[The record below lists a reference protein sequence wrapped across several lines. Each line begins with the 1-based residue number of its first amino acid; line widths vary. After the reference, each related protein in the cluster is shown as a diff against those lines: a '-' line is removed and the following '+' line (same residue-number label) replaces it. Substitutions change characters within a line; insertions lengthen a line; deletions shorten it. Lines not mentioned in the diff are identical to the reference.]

1 MQTIQLQLDELAFA
15 ISAELWSQDKSWSSA
30 GVLIR
35 KKYPKLDGD
44 APYVV
49 VTEHSGELSW
59 MFKRLRDIGAQ
70 LEGFYLVKARFFYE
84 LGEAASR
91 VSDDDP
97 IDILL
102 LTTLREAYQF
112 FGENEL
118 RLVAENWS
126 PVFGSMLSIKRDDTR
141 HRKTSVIKFFNER
154 GVSI

>member
-15 ISAELWSQDKSWSSA
+15 ISAELWSKDKPWSGA

-44 APYVV
+44 APYVA

-91 VSDDDP
+91 VSDSDP
-97 IDILL
+97 IHILL

-112 FGENEL
+112 FGENDVML
-118 RLVAENWS
+118 KAEEWR
-126 PVFGSMLSIKRDDTR
+126 PVFGETLSINRDQNR
-141 HRKTSVIKFFNER
+141 LEKISVIKFFSKR
-154 GVSI
+154 GITI